1 MYAVIRTGGKQYRV
15 QEGDVLR
22 VELLPGDHGSRL
34 TFNEV
39 LMIGGIGIS
48 SDASS
53 GNELIKVGKPLVDG
67 AQVEAEVVEQMAK
80 GPKALHFVKNYFGF
94 TRRQG
99 HRQKYTEVKITGI
112 RA

>member
-1 MYAVIRTGGKQYRV
+1 MYAVIKTGGKQYRV
-15 QEGDVLR
+15 QEGDVLK
-22 VELLPGDHGSRL
+22 VELLPGEKGSTI

-39 LMIGGIGIS
+39 LMIGGT
-48 SDASS
+48 DQP
-53 GNELIKVGKPLVDG
+53 KVGRPVIEG
-67 AQVEAEVVEQMAK
+67 AKVEAQIVDPLKK

-99 HRQKYTEVKITGI
+99 HRQKYTEIKVTGI

>member
-1 MYAVIRTGGKQYRV
+1 MYAVIKTGGKQYRV
-15 QEGDVLR
+15 QEGDVVK
-22 VELLPGDHGSRL
+22 VELVPGDKGATV

-39 LMIGGIGIS
+39 LMIGGTEQPKIGR
-48 SDASS
+48 
-53 GNELIKVGKPLVDG
+53 PLVDG
-67 AQVEAEVVEQMAK
+67 AAVDAQVVDPLAK
-80 GPKALHFVKNYFGF
+80 GPKVLHFVKNYFGF

>member
-1 MYAVIRTGGKQYRV
+1 MYAVIKTGGKQYRV
-15 QEGDVLR
+15 QEGDVLK
-22 VELLPGDHGSRL
+22 VELLEGDQGSKL

-39 LMIGGIGIS
+39 LMIGG
-48 SDASS
+48 
-53 GNELIKVGKPLVDG
+53 NEQPKVGRPLVDG
-67 AQVEAEVVEQMAK
+67 ASVEAEIVDTEAK
-80 GPKALHFVKNYFGF
+80 GEKALHFVKNYFGF

>member
-1 MYAVIRTGGKQYRV
+1 MYAVIKTGGKQYRV

-22 VELLPGDHGSRL
+22 VELLPGDNGSKL

-39 LMIGGIGIS
+39 LMIG
-48 SDASS
+48 ASS
-53 GNELIKVGKPLVDG
+53 GTNDAVNSVPKVGKPLVDG
-67 AQVEAEVVEQMAK
+67 AQVEAEIVEQMAK

-99 HRQKYTEVKITGI
+99 HRQKYTEIKITGI